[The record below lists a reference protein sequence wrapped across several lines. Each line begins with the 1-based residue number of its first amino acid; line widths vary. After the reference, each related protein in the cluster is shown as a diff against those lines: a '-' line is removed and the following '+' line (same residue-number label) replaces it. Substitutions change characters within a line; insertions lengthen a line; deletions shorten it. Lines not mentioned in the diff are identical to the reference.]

1 MNTNDLLLRWSNLS
15 LDQIED
21 EIREGK
27 DQDSAVELLGAGTV
41 AEMQAV
47 SFAPP
52 SAAPKEAVVLLPGI
66 MGSLLTSIRGVT
78 TLVWINPLMFVQ
90 GNARYLRMDGS
101 GVIDECHEVEI
112 VPVGLEKM
120 TYLKMELT
128 LNREAQLYEFPY
140 DWRRNIEYNADKL
153 HESLERWA
161 GGTKRKFTLL
171 AHSMGGLVSRTY
183 MARHTKDAEQRVKK
197 LVMMGTPN
205 YGSTNAIETLMTGN
219 SLMETVDKLSKNNAM
234 IDVVRSMPGVYNL
247 LPAPPECFP
256 SARAYPMN
264 WDLYTAATWNIPGI
278 QQKHLD
284 STRSLYQALGGS
296 DPQIPMV
303 EIAGCNLDTLVG
315 MDASLPAASAVSTAV
330 AAAKLVLKP
339 NRVEHGDDSG
349 DGTVPLWSAR
359 LPGADLFYIEEKH
372 ADLPKNQHVI
382 QAALELI
389 NDGKP
394 GLATALP
401 EPKGGLFG
409 LSFDVPGEGAA
420 PAAVTLSAA
429 ELEAR
434 IRSGTANQDDLKQLY
449 FAL

>member
-15 LDQIED
+15 IDQIED

-27 DQDSAVELLGAGTV
+27 DQDSTVELLGAETV

-52 SAAPKEAVVLLPGI
+52 SGGPKEAVVLLPGI

-78 TLVWINPLMFVQ
+78 SLVWINPLMFVQ
-90 GNARYLRMDGS
+90 GNARYLRLDKNGTD
-101 GVIDECHEVEI
+101 DECAEIDI
-112 VPVGLEKM
+112 VPVGLEKL

-128 LNREAQLYEFPY
+128 LNREAELFEFPY
-140 DWRRNIEYNADKL
+140 DWRRNIEYNADQL
-153 HESLERWA
+153 HKSLEHWA

-183 MARHTKDAEQRVKK
+183 MARHAKAAEQRVKR

-205 YGSTNAIETLMTGN
+205 FGSTNAIETLFTGN
-219 SLMETVDKLSKNNAM
+219 SLMATVDKLSKENGM
-234 IDVVRSMPGVYNL
+234 IDVVRSLPGVYNL

-264 WDLYTAATWNIPGI
+264 WDLYNAKTWQIPAI

-284 STRSLYQALGGS
+284 STRSLYLALGKS
-296 DPQIPMV
+296 DPQVPMV

-315 MDASLPAASAVSTAV
+315 MDNSLDAAQKVE
-330 AAAKLVLKP
+330 LKP
-339 NRVEHGDDSG
+339 NRVQSGDDSG

-359 LPGADLFYIEEKH
+359 LPRAELFYIQEKH
-372 ADLPKNQHVI
+372 ADLPNNREVI

-394 GLATALP
+394 GLPGTLP
-401 EPKGGLFG
+401 APKAGGFLG
-409 LSFDVPGEGAA
+409 ISFDIASED
-420 PAAVTLSAA
+420 SAA
-429 ELEAR
+429 LLETK
-434 IRSGTANQDDLKQLY
+434 IRTGTATQDDLKQLY